1 MFATEAYVTGNTVTV
16 QNDLLKEFDGQKI
29 KINLILPEHK
39 ECSINR
45 FFEIADQLHLNS
57 NGQKWTR
64 EELHERQ
71 DFYNVVSG
79 KLKCPKDIAK
89 QLVENVASDFTVHK
103 NSVQDILRAIEISIR
118 TQFSFWDSLIIS
130 AALAENCTTLYSEDL
145 NDGQTVEGMLIYNP
159 L

>member
-64 EELHERQ
+64 EELHER
-71 DFYNVVSG
+71 
-79 KLKCPKDIAK
+79 
-89 QLVENVASDFTVHK
+89 
-103 NSVQDILRAIEISIR
+103 
-118 TQFSFWDSLIIS
+118 
-130 AALAENCTTLYSEDL
+130 
-145 NDGQTVEGMLIYNP
+145 
-159 L
+159 